1 MTLPYSVA
9 VSAIDNAGNP
19 STTLT
24 LRGVTKIDDTL
35 RVDNCVIIDA
45 AGNDVTSD
53 VLAGKNSNKK
63 YQLQVTASSTY
74 VVKKF
79 ELIAGGT
86 NDQVKDVADSD
97 NDKNPDSHRYS
108 TTVKFELPAKTNINA
123 QLDSMYLNVI
133 DGNAQKIR
141 YPQDASKTLGTI
153 LYMTVRIQPYR
164 SMRQTKVHGISEYN
178 QLYDYF

>member
-1 MTLPYSVA
+1 MRDYGC
-9 VSAIDNAGNP
+9 IW
-19 STTLT
+19 
-24 LRGVTKIDDTL
+24 
-35 RVDNCVIIDA
+35 
-45 AGNDVTSD
+45 NDVTSD
-53 VLAGKNSNKK
+53 VLAGKNTNEK
-63 YQLQVTASSTY
+63 YQLEVTASSAY

-108 TTVKFELPAKTNINA
+108 TTVKFELPAKTDINA

-141 YPQDASKTLGTI
+141 YPQDASKHLVQF
-153 LYMTVRIQPYR
+153 YMTVRIQPYR
-164 SMRQTKVHGISEYN
+164 SMRQTIAHGIRNIQSIIRLLLVIMVWNRHLQMPVILWQEAR
-178 QLYDYF
+178 QM